1 MAEAIAALIA
11 EGTQRLEDQSEHPS
25 LEAEV
30 LLSHVTGKSRT
41 YFRAFAETEV
51 PESEA
56 RLFRSLIE
64 QRRSGHPI
72 AYLTGER
79 EFWSL
84 RFEVSPDVLIPRPE
98 TELLVELALE
108 WIRTLSTPKVL
119 DLGTGSGAIPI
130 SIAKERPDAHLTAI
144 DLSANALTLA
154 QKNAIRLGA
163 PHIRFLLGDWLNAL
177 PDAFQFDLIVSNPP
191 YIPDQD
197 THLSSGD
204 LRYEPPSALASGP
217 DGLDAIRTIAR
228 EARRFI
234 KPGGGLVLEHGFD
247 QAPAVQKILAGLG
260 YRAIETRK
268 DLQRHPRVTMARY
281 G

>member
-98 TELLVELALE
+98 T
-108 WIRTLSTPKVL
+108 
-119 DLGTGSGAIPI
+119 
-130 SIAKERPDAHLTAI
+130 
-144 DLSANALTLA
+144 
-154 QKNAIRLGA
+154 
-163 PHIRFLLGDWLNAL
+163 
-177 PDAFQFDLIVSNPP
+177 
-191 YIPDQD
+191 
-197 THLSSGD
+197 
-204 LRYEPPSALASGP
+204 
-217 DGLDAIRTIAR
+217 
-228 EARRFI
+228 
-234 KPGGGLVLEHGFD
+234 
-247 QAPAVQKILAGLG
+247 
-260 YRAIETRK
+260 
-268 DLQRHPRVTMARY
+268 
-281 G
+281 